1 MQKVFQEFIGA
12 KLTVGQRSRS
22 SSRPLTCPSSV
33 RCRGKNAVASAV
45 PAPRLPTCPPLIGV
59 HVQVDLCA
67 QVEVEKGVDA
77 EDKEEDGC
85 HDQERVLRWKERRRD

>member
-1 MQKVFQEFIGA
+1 MQNVFQEFTGA
-12 KLTVGQRSRS
+12 KQTVGQRTRS
-22 SSRPLTCPSSV
+22 SSRPLTCPPSV
-33 RCRGKNAVASAV
+33 RARGQECRGRRHSPPPHKSA
-45 PAPRLPTCPPLIGV
+45 PLIGV

-85 HDQERVLRWKERRRD
+85 HDQERVLR